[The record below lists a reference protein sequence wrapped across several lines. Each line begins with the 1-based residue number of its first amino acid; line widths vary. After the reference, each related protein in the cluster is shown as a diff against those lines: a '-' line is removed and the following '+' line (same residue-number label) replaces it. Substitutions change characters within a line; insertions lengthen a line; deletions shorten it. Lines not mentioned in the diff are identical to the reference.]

1 MIETV
6 IHLEAVTRVF
16 VTDEIETHALAGI
29 DLDRSIHLFDGRIVD
44 RPPADSGGMSGERP
58 LATARERNASA
69 VAYKNPLDYRGY
81 LIYE

>member
-16 VTDEIETHALAGI
+16 VTDEAETHALAGI
-29 DLDRSIHLFDGRIVD
+29 DLDRSIHLFDGRIAD
-44 RPPADSGGMSGERP
+44 RAPADSGGTGGERP
-58 LATARERNASA
+58 LPTARERNAA
-69 VAYKNPLDYRGY
+69 GAAYKNPVDYRGY